1 MPPTMPPTR
10 RQVNVLITGFGPFM
24 SVVTNPSWLSVK
36 PLHNMRLC
44 STTPD
49 RTSESGEG
57 VRIQTL
63 QVPVH
68 YSSVLDL
75 VPRLHGRTPRSGTF
89 WHDPRLDSPHGG
101 TAGQVYPDGYPIDH
115 PASGY
120 DVVIH
125 VGVGRGG
132 SIRLESLAHKHSYDK
147 PDTASSLAP
156 SLSPSR
162 RGFGEGYEEFADIEQ
177 TTINIG
183 ELVGWLKRKGLEV
196 DQSWD
201 AGRYV
206 CDFIY
211 YASLTNTTGA
221 KVLFIHVPP
230 VEDGPGVETC
240 TEVIR
245 NVAWYLA
252 TQSS

>member
-1 MPPTMPPTR
+1 MPPTR

-132 SIRLESLAHKHSYDK
+132 SIRLETLAHKHSYDK

-162 RGFGEGYEEFADIEQ
+162 RGFGEGYEEFGDIEQ

-183 ELVGWLKRKGLEV
+183 ELVGWLKRRV
-196 DQSWD
+196 WRWTR
-201 AGRYV
+201 AGTQV
-206 CDFIY
+206 GTC
-211 YASLTNTTGA
+211 ATLSTTP
-221 KVLFIHVPP
+221 HSPTPP
-230 VEDGPGVETC
+230 VPRC
-240 TEVIR
+240 C
-245 NVAWYLA
+245 
-252 TQSS
+252 SSTFRRWRMAPASKRAPR